1 MSEEVVFDPDVAV
14 SEQSLERKRKF
25 RENKR
30 QGIFDPEPTH
40 IKDQLPKL
48 WFDDTGE
55 IVAMTYDQNFE
66 PDGTWQ
72 TWDFDEKSLKKIK
85 VIGTNFYKVEREVS
99 DGDVIYKIVLR
110 KNQTSRV
117 VHSSNLKHAK
127 QNHDPHKVNILV
139 DVQEKFITIRLTDVG
154 KFLMKSLPEK
164 YANLGTQNFYITES
178 LNPHFMLKHFTFDSA
193 ELMVNDITF
202 ELKGDYRL
210 KSVYFDGP
218 FVYGRL

>member
-1 MSEEVVFDPDVAV
+1 MSEEVVFDPDVVV
-14 SEQSLERKRKF
+14 SEQALERKNKF

-30 QGIFDPEPTH
+30 RGLFDTEPKS

-55 IVAMTYDQNFE
+55 IVAMTYDPNFQ
-66 PDGTWQ
+66 PDDTWK
-72 TWDFDEKSLKKIK
+72 TWEFDEKSLKKIK
-85 VIGTNFYKVEREVS
+85 VIGTNFYKVEREVF
-99 DGDVIYKIVLR
+99 DEDVIYKIVLR
-110 KNQTSRV
+110 KDQTRRV

-127 QNHDPHKVNILV
+127 QNHDPEKVNIMV
-139 DVQEKFITIRLTDVG
+139 DVHEKFITLHLTDVG
-154 KFLMKSLPEK
+154 RYLMENLPEK
-164 YANLGTQNFYITES
+164 YSNLGTQNFYITES
-178 LNPHFMLKHFTFDSA
+178 LNPHFMLKHFTFDPA
-193 ELMVNDITF
+193 ELLVADIKY